1 LIEVIL
7 NESIQIELAV
17 SSGVE
22 AVEDVANLEGGD
34 FGQSVVWLV
43 TS

>member
-22 AVEDVANLEGGD
+22 AVEDVENLEGETLSRAWYG
-34 FGQSVVWLV
+34 W
-43 TS
+43 